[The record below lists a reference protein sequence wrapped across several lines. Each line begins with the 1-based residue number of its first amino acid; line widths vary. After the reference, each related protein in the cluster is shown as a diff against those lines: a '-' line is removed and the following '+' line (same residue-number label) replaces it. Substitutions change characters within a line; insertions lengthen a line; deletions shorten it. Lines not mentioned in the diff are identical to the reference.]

1 MVKNGKGMIV
11 MKKYII
17 GTLFGFA
24 LAFSI
29 TAHGEAINLID
40 KVVQGMFPVTV
51 DGVSMGD
58 AIVVENKTYLPVREF
73 GEAIGYK
80 VSFTDDRE
88 VILTKNE
95 PVPTVTPSAAATNQ
109 PIPIV
114 TPAVDKVQE
123 AFKTLV
129 SYDKAIFKIDNEYKK
144 EVSFGAV
151 TIDGNIYVQPVLL
164 SDFIKGFN
172 DPVMT
177 VNINKDVPIN
187 ITIESSYSKNCDAF
201 KYKHVSYVN
210 LSALGLKAT
219 TADGTLIIEK
229 Q

>member
-1 MVKNGKGMIV
+1 

-95 PVPTVTPSAAATNQ
+95 PVPTLPVATTQPLSTPEPNK
-109 PIPIV
+109 IN
-114 TPAVDKVQE
+114 VQH
-123 AFKTLV
+123 FSKTK
-129 SYDKAIFKIDNEYKK
+129 SNIEK
-144 EVSFGAV
+144 ENDMHNGMFFLAEV
-151 TIDGNIYVQPVLL
+151 DGNQYVSIISL
-164 SDFIKGFN
+164 SKIFDVTWNGPTSTATFKRTGF
-172 DPVMT
+172 DD
-177 VNINKDVPIN
+177 KN
-187 ITIESSYSKNCDAF
+187 ITISKVYSKDTDGFVQSGVSLF
-201 KYKHVSYVN
+201 K
-210 LSALGLKAT
+210 LSLLGLKAT
-219 TADGTLIIEK
+219 AADGTLIIEK